1 MRPDL
6 VAGRPVI
13 STRDDAVLAAYVSR
27 LAGTRHVEC
36 FQHLGSG
43 LPQIKLNVG
52 RITGLQ
58 RPIRARDEFIA
69 NVGRND
75 ELIHADLV
83 VRHFQPGAVIVEDD
97 QGYVIAP
104 LPFAVPGIPHLF
116 AELLHLDVGEPC
128 RELLG
133 VELE

>member
-13 STRDDAVLAAYVSR
+13 SPRDDAVLAAYVSR

-43 LPQIKLNVG
+43 FAQIELHVG
-52 RITGLQ
+52 RIAGLP
-58 RPIRARDEFIA
+58 RPIRARDQFIA
-69 NVGRND
+69 DVGSHD
-75 ELIHADLV
+75 ELVHADLI
-83 VRHFQPGAVIVEDD
+83 VRHVQPGAVIVEDD
-97 QGYVIAP
+97 QGDVITP
-104 LPFAVPGIPHLF
+104 LPFAVPGIPHLLS
-116 AELLHLDVGEPC
+116 ELLHLDVGEPR

>member
-27 LAGTRHVEC
+27 LAGTRHVER
-36 FQHLGSG
+36 FQYLGSG

-52 RITGLQ
+52 RITRLQ
-58 RPIRARDEFIA
+58 RPIRARDQFITD
-69 NVGRND
+69 VGRND
-75 ELIHADLV
+75 ELVHADFV
-83 VRHFQPGAVIVEDD
+83 ARHFQPGAVIVEDD
-97 QGYVIAP
+97 QGDVIAP
-104 LPFAVPGIPHLF
+104 LPFAVPGIPYLF
-116 AELLHLDVGEPC
+116 AELLHLDVGEPR